1 MDEGEGEERRVKCV
15 ERRWET
21 LRVRR
26 GTDGKRETGEGKGA
40 EGTGGGGGELGL
52 GMGKKRRACVRIR

>member
-40 EGTGGGGGELGL
+40 EGTGTGAVEGGVSLGW
-52 GMGKKRRACVRIR
+52 GWGRNGVRV